1 MTRSPLAGTVV
12 RGIALAWLLVVG
24 PLNLASTVS
33 RLLPR
38 LLDQPTIAMLAL
50 TAARAGAAALGVAVG
65 LSIVRAAPGVRGLAA
80 AWMVLEV
87 ATLALVWLTD
97 VIPTNRPPG
106 LLVPTI
112 VVYLTLATLV
122 WTTTHRS
129 R

>member
-1 MTRSPLAGTVV
+1 MSLRQWAWTVV

-38 LLDQPTIAMLAL
+38 LVDQPTVAILAL
-50 TAARAGAAALGVAVG
+50 TAARACAAALGVAVG
-65 LSIVRAAPGVRGLAA
+65 LSMMRVAPGVRTLAA
-80 AWMVLEV
+80 AWIGLEA
-87 ATLALVWLTD
+87 ATLALVWSTD
-97 VIPTNRPPG
+97 VVPTNRPPG

-112 VVYLTLATLV
+112 VVYATLAALV
-122 WTTTHRS
+122 WTSAYRS

>member
-1 MTRSPLAGTVV
+1 MKLSQWAGKVV

-38 LLDQPTIAMLAL
+38 LIDQPTMAMLAL
-50 TAARAGAAALGVAVG
+50 TAARACAAALGVAVG

-80 AWMVLEV
+80 AWIVLEV
-87 ATLALVWLTD
+87 ATLALVWSTD

>member
-1 MTRSPLAGTVV
+1 MRHLQFAGTVV

-24 PLNLASTVS
+24 PLNLAATVS

-38 LLDQPTIAMLAL
+38 LLDRPTIALLAL
-50 TAARAGAAALGVAVG
+50 TAARVCAAALGVAVG
-65 LSIVRAAPGVRGLAA
+65 LSIVRAAPGVRALAA
-80 AWMVLEV
+80 AWMALEV
-87 ATLALVWLTD
+87 ATLALVWFTD

-106 LLVPTI
+106 WLVPTI
-112 VVYLTLATLV
+112 VVYLTLAALV